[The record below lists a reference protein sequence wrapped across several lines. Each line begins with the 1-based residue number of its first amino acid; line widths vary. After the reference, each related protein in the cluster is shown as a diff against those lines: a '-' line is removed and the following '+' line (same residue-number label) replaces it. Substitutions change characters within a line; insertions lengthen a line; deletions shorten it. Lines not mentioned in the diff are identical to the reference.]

1 MKIGNSTEQAAGV
14 ASTRAIGEETKATPS
29 RTSSAGKSATAA
41 EQDKVSLSST
51 ASSLMSASGADPAFD
66 AEKVERVKQSI
77 ADGSYKVNPE
87 AIADKLISNAQ
98 EVLSKRPQ

>member
-14 ASTRAIGEETKATPS
+14 ASTRAIGEEQKATPS
-29 RTSSAGKSATAA
+29 RTSGAGKSATAA
-41 EQDKVSLSST
+41 EQDKVSLSTT
-51 ASSLMSASGADPAFD
+51 ASSLMAAGADPAFD
-66 AEKVERVKQSI
+66 AEKVERIKQSI